1 MRPEFNKSLWNYEIH
16 GYFFP
21 FALRP
26 SLFLSSLNRKH
37 ENLSDDAREMKDY
50 MRTLT
55 HKHTNSTKSSDT
67 LSETY

>member
-1 MRPEFNKSLWNYEIH
+1 MRAEFHKSLWNYEIH
-16 GYFFP
+16 GYSFP
-21 FALRP
+21 FP
-26 SLFLSSLNRKH
+26 SPFFSSLNRKH
-37 ENLSDDAREMKDY
+37 DHLSDDDREMKDY